1 MVKQFFTERRHRKW
15 WKKTIFLLPSI
26 DYFACRS
33 RLKLLVFPKP
43 NLKYWMILFHCVI
56 IPICCRHAYE
66 SNVDTNYCHCCN
78 YSVTIFIFSPTRQKL
93 ILNLKSSFSYLTGVL
108 YHKCFYSY
116 FCIIHK
122 NRAQWWFEL
131 FHHTT
136 ICSFT
141 RANGH
146 ITLKAPVLV
155 RSPQLSNVESG
166 QYLDGWPPGNTRCCW
181 LFVTHY
187 FSDNNYVFWHFFS
200 SEYFFF
206 ATISAYVSE
215 HRVYVR
221 KNQHLG
227 GKLDMILPLSLA
239 NVKHIIKFVITMH
252 IITNLYVII

>member
-1 MVKQFFTERRHRKW
+1 MVKENYFPSTQYWLFCVSISAEIFGVPKPQFKVLNDTFS
-15 WKKTIFLLPSI
+15 LCYYSNMLPS
-26 DYFACRS
+26 CVRVKCWQ
-33 RLKLLVFPKP
+33 KLLS
-43 NLKYWMILFHCVI
+43 LLQLFH
-56 IPICCRHAYE
+56 
-66 SNVDTNYCHCCN
+66 N
-78 YSVTIFIFSPTRQKL
+78 YSHFLFHSAETM
-93 ILNLKSSFSYLTGVL
+93 KSSFSYLTGFL
-108 YHKCFYSY
+108 YHKCFYSH

-122 NRAQWWFEL
+122 NRAQWFEL
-131 FHHTT
+131 FHHAT

-181 LFVTHY
+181 LFVTRY
-187 FSDNNYVFWHFFS
+187 FSDNNSVFWHFFS
-200 SEYFFF
+200 SYYSYFFLLQF
-206 ATISAYVSE
+206 LHTFQN
-215 HRVYVR
+215 VR

-227 GKLDMILPLSLA
+227 GKLNMILPLSLA

>member
-1 MVKQFFTERRHRKW
+1 
-15 WKKTIFLLPSI
+15 
-26 DYFACRS
+26 
-33 RLKLLVFPKP
+33 
-43 NLKYWMILFHCVI
+43 MILFHCVI

-66 SNVDTNYCHCCN
+66 SNVDKNYCHYCN
-78 YSVTIFIFSPTRQKL
+78 YSITIFIFSSIPQKL
-93 ILNLKSSFSYLTGVL
+93 MLKYMKSSFGLDICSYLTGFL

-122 NRAQWWFEL
+122 NRAQWFEL
-131 FHHTT
+131 FHHPT

-181 LFVTHY
+181 LFVTRY
-187 FSDNNYVFWHFFS
+187 FSDNNSVFWHFFS
-200 SEYFFF
+200 SYYSYFFLLQF
-206 ATISAYVSE
+206 LHTFQN
-215 HRVYVR
+215 VR

-227 GKLDMILPLSLA
+227 GKLNMILPLSLA

-252 IITNLYVII
+252 IISNLYVII

>member
-1 MVKQFFTERRHRKW
+1 MRLEMVKQFFSKRRHRKW

-33 RLKLLVFPKP
+33 RLKLLVFPNP

-66 SNVDTNYCHCCN
+66 SNVDKNYCHYCN
-78 YSVTIFIFSPTRQKL
+78 YSITIFIFSSIPQKL
-93 ILNLKSSFSYLTGVL
+93 MLKYMKSSFGLDIFSYLTGFL

-122 NRAQWWFEL
+122 NRAQWFEL
-131 FHHTT
+131 FHHPT
-136 ICSFT
+136 ICSYT

-181 LFVTHY
+181 LFVTRY
-187 FSDNNYVFWHFFS
+187 FSDNNSVFWHLFS
-200 SEYFFF
+200 S
-206 ATISAYVSE
+206 
-215 HRVYVR
+215 
-221 KNQHLG
+221 
-227 GKLDMILPLSLA
+227 
-239 NVKHIIKFVITMH
+239 
-252 IITNLYVII
+252 